1 MQRTIYNYFPG
12 TVRPLVSFLQGPK
25 QEQKN
30 IEGQISLKTE
40 KTVVE
45 EKRKN
50 GIPNQ
55 EGATSQPLDQKV
67 YWSSRETINQ

>member
-1 MQRTIYNYFPG
+1 MQRTSYNYFPR
-12 TVRPLVSFLQGPK
+12 TVRPFVSFLQGAK
-25 QEQKN
+25 QVQKN
-30 IEGQISLKTE
+30 IEGQISFTTE
-40 KTVVE
+40 KTAVE
-45 EKRKN
+45 EKIKN